1 MEMSVE
7 NFEDSSFSVIKDR
20 SCLVKNIGWEASS
33 DTFIHIFYD
42 FIDRIV
48 NPKSKI
54 QNPKSK
60 MQDRSPTLLDI
71 SFSLPLPQVIFL
83 DAVGTL
89 FGVRGSVGGIY
100 SEVAARYGVDCE
112 PEVLNRHFYTAF
124 KQAHPCVFPDVSIAD
139 IPEYQW
145 WREINR
151 QTFMAAGVWAQ
162 FDDFDTFFR
171 ELYGYFATAAA
182 WEIYPDVIPA
192 LTRWQQTGVK
202 LGVLSNFD
210 SRLYTVL
217 EVLKLDR
224 YFSTVTIS
232 TEVGAAKPH
241 SKIFTAALGK
251 YSRSS
256 DSAWHIGD
264 SWDEDYLGASNA
276 GLRAIWLDRDEN

>member
-1 MEMSVE
+1 
-7 NFEDSSFSVIKDR
+7 
-20 SCLVKNIGWEASS
+20 
-33 DTFIHIFYD
+33 
-42 FIDRIV
+42 
-48 NPKSKI
+48 
-54 QNPKSK
+54 

-71 SFSLPLPQVIFL
+71 SLSVPLPQVIFL

-100 SEVAARYGVDCE
+100 REVAARYGVYCE
-112 PEVLNRHFYTAF
+112 AEVLNRHFYTAF
-124 KQAHPCVFPDVSIAD
+124 KHAHPCIFPDVSIAD
-139 IPEYQW
+139 IPEYEYQW

-151 QTFMAAGVWAQ
+151 QTFTAAGVWEQ

-182 WEIYPDVIPA
+182 WEIYPDTITA
-192 LTRWQQTGVK
+192 LIRWRETGVQ

-217 EVLKLDR
+217 EVLGLDR

-232 TEVGAAKPH
+232 TEVGAAKPQAP
-241 SKIFTAALGK
+241 IFTAALSK
-251 YSRSS
+251 YSCSP

-276 GLRAIWLDRDEN
+276 GLKAIWLERDEN